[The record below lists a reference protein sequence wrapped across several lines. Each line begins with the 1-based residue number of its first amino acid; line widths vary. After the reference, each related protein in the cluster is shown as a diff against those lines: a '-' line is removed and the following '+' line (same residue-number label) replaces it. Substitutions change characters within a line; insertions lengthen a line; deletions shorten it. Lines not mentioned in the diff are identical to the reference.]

1 MPQLRLCP
9 SHRNYDSQHP
19 AAAVQMKMATLG
31 RSFQG
36 VPPVPSVEFPQAPA
50 TLPDSTFQPGIIQ
63 TESQPGAVG
72 HEYPQQ
78 TMVVMAGNRNN
89 IVESSDLSSSYLQ
102 SNLDLA
108 SLAATGSYTEG
119 LTVATVSFTNSENPP
134 VLLQQ
139 QSCTQVSLRCGKKH
153 KLEEEVD
160 GCPVKKKRLIETVHY
175 SPNPSTEEILCAGQ
189 QAAGEVARQCI
200 GSLHEAGLLE
210 IPCEDMDQ
218 TMGEHQ
224 CEVAR
229 RKLQE
234 IEDRIIDEDE
244 DVHADENTS
253 NLPTLVLSDTLQK
266 GLRRDFDQ
274 VLTKKIIESMS
285 RPSMELVLWK
295 PLPEFLTDKLKSV
308 SVAKNYKQQGTEGC
322 QAKQSTLGAAFQPQT
337 ETFSEAQQTVMSSGL
352 YSNLGTSGCVEEEM
366 EL

>member
-1 MPQLRLCP
+1 
-9 SHRNYDSQHP
+9 
-19 AAAVQMKMATLG
+19 MATLG

-36 VPPVPSVEFPQAPA
+36 VPSVDFPQASA
-50 TLPDSTFQPGIIQ
+50 TLPDSTFQPGIIPA
-63 TESQPGAVG
+63 ESQPGAVG
-72 HEYPQQ
+72 HEYLQQ
-78 TMVVMAGNRNN
+78 TMVVMSGNRND
-89 IVESSDLSSSYLQ
+89 IVEGSDPSSSYLR

-108 SLAATGSYTEG
+108 SLAAIESYNET
-119 LTVATVSFTNSENPP
+119 LTVGTVCSFTNTESPP
-134 VLLQQ
+134 VVLQQ
-139 QSCTQVSLRCGKKH
+139 HSGTQVSLLSGKKH

-160 GCPVKKKRLIETVHY
+160 GCPVKKKRLTETVHY
-175 SPNPSTEEILCAGQ
+175 CANPSTEEWILCAGQ
-189 QAAGEVARQCI
+189 QAAGAVASQCI
-200 GSLHEAGLLE
+200 GSLRQAGMLE
-210 IPCEDMDQ
+210 ILSEDMDQ
-218 TMGEHQ
+218 TMGEQQ

-244 DVHADENTS
+244 DVHTDGNTS

-266 GLRRDFDQ
+266 GLKRDFDQ

-295 PLPEFLTDKLKSV
+295 PLPEFFTDKLKSV

-337 ETFSEAQQTVMSSGL
+337 ETFSDPQETVMSPGL
-352 YSNLGTSGCVEEEM
+352 YTSLGTSGCAEEEM

>member
-1 MPQLRLCP
+1 
-9 SHRNYDSQHP
+9 
-19 AAAVQMKMATLG
+19 MATLG

-36 VPPVPSVEFPQAPA
+36 VPPVEFPQAPA

-78 TMVVMAGNRNN
+78 TMVVIAGNRNN
-89 IVESSDLSSSYLQ
+89 IVEGSDLSNFS
-102 SNLDLA
+102 
-108 SLAATGSYTEG
+108 
-119 LTVATVSFTNSENPP
+119 VANYKFAWFPS
-134 VLLQQ
+134 
-139 QSCTQVSLRCGKKH
+139 
-153 KLEEEVD
+153 
-160 GCPVKKKRLIETVHY
+160 CPVKKKRLIETVHY

-244 DVHADENTS
+244 DVHADGNTS

-337 ETFSEAQQTVMSSGL
+337 ETFSEAQQTVMSPGL
-352 YSNLGTSGCVEEEM
+352 YSSLGTSVCVEEEM